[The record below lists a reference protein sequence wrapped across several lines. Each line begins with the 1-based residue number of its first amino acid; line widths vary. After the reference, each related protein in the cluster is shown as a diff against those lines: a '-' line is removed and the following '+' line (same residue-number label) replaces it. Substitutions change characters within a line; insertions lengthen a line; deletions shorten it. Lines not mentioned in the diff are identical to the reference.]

1 MEERVLEFGKA
12 VIKEKKI
19 SLTEKV
25 LLLKASLIEDMTG
38 L

>member
-12 VIKEKKI
+12 VIKEKK

-25 LLLKASLIEDMTG
+25 LLLKASPIEDMTG

>member
-12 VIKEKKI
+12 CYKRKKK

>member
-19 SLTEKV
+19 INRKSAAFK
-25 LLLKASLIEDMTG
+25 SQPD
-38 L
+38 